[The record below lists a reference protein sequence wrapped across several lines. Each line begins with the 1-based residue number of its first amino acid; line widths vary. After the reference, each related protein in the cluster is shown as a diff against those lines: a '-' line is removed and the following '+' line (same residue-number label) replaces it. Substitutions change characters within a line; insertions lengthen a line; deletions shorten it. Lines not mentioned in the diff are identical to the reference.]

1 MPDVAIVEEVEIR
14 WYFGEHL
21 KRRGPNGKKLPQ
33 EQLGEEFGVSGST
46 ISRNRERLRNREPLS
61 GPFRKKLHDELAAQ
75 KLDARAR
82 WHLEQLGKIQA
93 EEIARAEAE
102 HNARL
107 ARIEEKR
114 QAAAAER
121 RAEEALLEA
130 QRRAKE
136 KRRADLRTEWKTLD
150 AARPSWIQAGRLP
163 LMPAAGDVE
172 WFADAL
178 SLENRMMG
186 EEGMQLERPLL
197 SWSDTWSDDVA
208 AMRSTLNLLK
218 ARARRRR
225 HAVTMVQVG
234 LAIAKL
240 VLWLAFGLLR
250 FLYKSVTRI
259 HTVLTLLGL
268 VAVAAVV
275 YAAEELAALAG
286 AALTSTV
293 SVVVLAI
300 LTATLFACPPIR
312 DRGQPESPLFP
323 LVLGAA
329 FLSLVLLIITAVSW
343 LLSGG
348 PSELGY
354 PW

>member
-21 KRRGPNGKKLPQ
+21 KRRGPNGRKLPQ

-46 ISRNRERLRNREPLS
+46 ISRNTDRLYAGEPLTK
-61 GPFRKKLHDELAAQ
+61 PFRKLIHDELAVQ
-75 KLDARAR
+75 KLEAKRR
-82 WHLEQLGKIQA
+82 WHLEQLRKTHA
-93 EEIARAEAE
+93 EEMGRAVAE
-102 HNARL
+102 HEARL
-107 ARIEEKR
+107 ARLEEER
-114 QAAAAER
+114 RAAASER
-121 RAEEALLEA
+121 RAEEARLEE
-130 QRRAKE
+130 QRRATE
-136 KRRADLRTEWKTLD
+136 KRRSDLSTEWALLD
-150 AARPSWIQAGRLP
+150 AARPSWIQAGRPP
-163 LMPAAGDVE
+163 LLPAAGDVE

-178 SLENRMMG
+178 SLETRMMG
-186 EEGMQLERPLL
+186 EEGMQLDRPLL
-197 SWSDTWSDDVA
+197 SWSDTWRNDVA

-234 LAIAKL
+234 LAIAKF

-286 AALTSTV
+286 AALTSIV
-293 SVVVLAI
+293 SVIVLAI
-300 LTATLFACPPIR
+300 LTATLFACVPIR
-312 DRGQPESPLFP
+312 ARGQPESPLFP

-348 PSELGY
+348 LSDLG
-354 PW
+354 